1 MFFHF
6 NFFLSIASFAFRPSR
21 SGSVIHRAYLT
32 CSPCKSS
39 SCSFFC
45 SLWARDWPACRFVRI
60 IALSRPFSLPV
71 SDPVYDGADADSTAD
86 AAADEAAPF
95 DLEALTA
102 LRAQMES
109 RLDDC
114 GVVIEECDAV
124 LKEAKKMEE
133 NSDKRARKK

>member
-1 MFFHF
+1 MPFDF
-6 NFFLSIASFAFRPSR
+6 NFFLSIALFAFRPSR
-21 SGSVIHRAYLT
+21 SGSVIYRTYLT
-32 CSPCKSS
+32 CI
-39 SCSFFC
+39 CSFFC
-45 SLWARDWPACRFVRI
+45 SLRARDWPACRFVRI
-60 IALSRPFSLPV
+60 ITLSRPFFLPV

-114 GVVIEECDAV
+114 GVVIKECDAV

-133 NSDKRARKK
+133 NSDKRARKQ